1 MDVITHFIKTF
12 VRCFSCSCPKATSSS
27 LYSLRPKTLQR
38 MDLFEMSFNWEE
50 PWLNR
55 NQEGRFYEGVRLGI
69 CTNGTGR
76 KRKVNEMED
85 EQDVDKVFGIV
96 TDTREWYFME
106 CILDGEG
113 KPSFKLSEPV
123 SYGYMVIGGCAEAK
137 GC

>member
-1 MDVITHFIKTF
+1 MAHE
-12 VRCFSCSCPKATSSS
+12 ATESI
-27 LYSLRPKTLQR
+27 YSYCYLAGGISFYENNFRV
-38 MDLFEMSFNWEE
+38 SFNWEE